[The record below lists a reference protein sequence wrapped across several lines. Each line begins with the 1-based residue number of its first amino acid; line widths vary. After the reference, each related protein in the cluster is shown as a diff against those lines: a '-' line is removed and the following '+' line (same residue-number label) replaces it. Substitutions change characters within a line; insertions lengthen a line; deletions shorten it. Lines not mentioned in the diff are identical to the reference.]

1 MKRELDWAKIKQRKE
16 FQIDPAIL
24 YRPLLS
30 DLLVEYR
37 IKLISFQ
44 NEPEIIMNM
53 LVLAKKYFSKE
64 VFDELYLY
72 LDNDTIRHLKIMQ
85 IIEE

>member
-1 MKRELDWAKIKQRKE
+1 
-16 FQIDPAIL
+16 
-24 YRPLLS
+24 
-30 DLLVEYR
+30 
-37 IKLISFQ
+37 
-44 NEPEIIMNM
+44 MNM

-72 LDNDTIRHLKIMQ
+72 LDKDTIRHLKIMQ